1 MRIRTPAPLLPLLLL
16 SLLTSARLLA
26 QADMDTVFLFRNG
39 DQVRGRVIGRE
50 EGFLLVQTAHFGVQ
64 RIALSDLQSPAPL
77 PSAARAASPE
87 QPDQERSPSA
97 PTKPAVTGWHAA
109 LERIRRPLRFWHA
122 GISISLEAKQE
133 DIRRSSL
140 LVELRASHEF
150 EKDEVHASSSYERV
164 HENDKLTT
172 DLAKLDGY
180 WRHDLTPKW
189 FGIYVPYAEL
199 NRNYNFAGER
209 IRYLLTQ
216 QELGF
221 GRTFLNRPNLKLRAG
236 LAENFL
242 NLWVLNFRGHAA
254 TTIESVF
261 TEADLQLPHRFHITD
276 RLSYYYAVRSGEQ
289 GQKNEFE
296 VTKDLTDNFKIR
308 LRHEYR
314 HELPMSNVSNINL
327 WRLVFGLEY

>member
-1 MRIRTPAPLLPLLLL
+1 MRIRPLAHLLTLVLL
-16 SLLTSARLLA
+16 SLLPAARLVA
-26 QADMDTVFLFRNG
+26 QADSETVFLFRNG
-39 DQVRGRVIGRE
+39 DQIHGRVVGHE

-64 RIALSDLQSPAPL
+64 RIALSELQAPPPHSIPATPAD
-77 PSAARAASPE
+77 PAQASQTTPPMASP
-87 QPDQERSPSA
+87 
-97 PTKPAVTGWHAA
+97 TPAVPGWHAT

-122 GISISLEAKQE
+122 GINISLEAKQE

-150 EKDEVHASSSYERV
+150 EMDEVHGSSSYERV

-172 DLAKLDGY
+172 DIAKLDGY
-180 WRHDLTPKW
+180 WRHDLTPEW

-199 NRNYNFAGER
+199 NRNYNFSGER
-209 IRYLLTQ
+209 IHYLLTQ

-236 LAENFL
+236 VAENFL
-242 NLWVLNFRGHAA
+242 NLWVLQYNLQAA
-254 TTIESVF
+254 TTIESAF
-261 TEADLQLPHRFHITD
+261 SEADLQLPHRIHVTD
-276 RLSYYYAVRSGEQ
+276 RLSYYYAVRNGDQ

-314 HELPMSNVSNINL
+314 RDLPMSNVSNINL